1 MGSAQ
6 RVVAPNRLGGW
17 DVRLSEGRR
26 ISSHHATLADAIAW
40 AKDLVAQGG
49 GGVVDVRD
57 PDNPHRVSVASRA
70 DRLLYPSNSHSS
82 ASGAHANGR

>member
-1 MGSAQ
+1 MGTSQ
-6 RVVAPNRLGGW
+6 RVVTPNRLGGW
-17 DVRLSEGRR
+17 DVRLSESRR

-57 PDNPHRVSVASRA
+57 PDNPHRVPVESRA
-70 DRLLYPSNSHSS
+70 DRLLYPSNGHS
-82 ASGAHANGR
+82 AANGAPAHGR